1 MYKKSTYYEFISQ
14 DLSDQNNQISLK
26 NKVRDTN
33 SLIGTYKDRFL
44 RFSLFNSVNI
54 EKLETHK
61 EAFSAA

>member
-44 RFSLFNSVNI
+44 
-54 EKLETHK
+54 
-61 EAFSAA
+61 